1 MYYSSISDCVLQ
13 QVLVE
18 SKRPDSDFFQL
29 TVLYLNKVHN
39 MCQCICNICVFT
51 SKAPHNFQKVGSA
64 LLRSSDS
71 FLLAQELAQ
80 GIVGNKV
87 CGQGERRRFRSMAGH
102 DSGKMLSSLLVPS
115 LCYFSIFQRYR
126 RYSAASPPPIYN
138 FSFSLNSVLPQGV
151 LLNSYYTLDVVL
163 HASAIKYNC
172 HLLVKSCSEKN
183 WHTCGQA
190 ASQKRRQISKIAVP
204 APTTWGRF
212 KKQHMPC

>member
-1 MYYSSISDCVLQ
+1 
-13 QVLVE
+13 
-18 SKRPDSDFFQL
+18 
-29 TVLYLNKVHN
+29 
-39 MCQCICNICVFT
+39 
-51 SKAPHNFQKVGSA
+51 
-64 LLRSSDS
+64 
-71 FLLAQELAQ
+71 
-80 GIVGNKV
+80 
-87 CGQGERRRFRSMAGH
+87 MAGH

-126 RYSAASPPPIYN
+126 RYSAASPPPPIYN